1 MEWQELA
8 GNWALVPRRHVGII
22 HFLGGAF
29 VATAPQVTYRRL
41 LEKLSD
47 RGYIVIAT
55 PFVNTLD
62 HRTIAQEVLTS
73 FERTMDRLDR
83 RGALRR
89 RYLPIYGLGHSLGCK
104 LHLLIGSLFS
114 VERAGNILIA
124 TNNYAFNDAIPMVSQ
139 LDLPVEFTPTPRET
153 EHIINQSY
161 HVKRNLLV
169 QFTDDTID
177 QSAAIYKILHRRFA
191 DMVTLRRLRGN
202 HLTPLGAELTWQPGT
217 AFSPLDALGQWFNQV
232 VYQELTQLQQEIL
245 QWLNPLMVMED

>member
-1 MEWQELA
+1 MEWREFA
-8 GNWALVPRRHVGII
+8 GNWALVPRRQVGII

-55 PFVNTLD
+55 PFINTLD
-62 HRTIAQEVLTS
+62 HRTIAQEVLTN
-73 FERTMDRLDR
+73 FERTIDKLDR

-89 RYLPIYGLGHSLGCK
+89 RYLPVYGVGHSLGCK
-104 LHLLIGSLFS
+104 LHLLIGSLFP

-153 EHIINQSY
+153 EDIVDQSY

-177 QSAAIYKILHRRFA
+177 QSVTIYKILHRRFA
-191 DMVTLRRLRGN
+191 DMVTLRTLRGN
-202 HLTPLGAELTWQPGT
+202 HLTPLGAELTWQPGA
-217 AFSPLDALGQWFNQV
+217 AFSPLDALGQWFNQT
-232 VYQELTQLQQEIL
+232 VYQELTQLQREVL
-245 QWLNPLMVMED
+245 QWLNPFTVTED